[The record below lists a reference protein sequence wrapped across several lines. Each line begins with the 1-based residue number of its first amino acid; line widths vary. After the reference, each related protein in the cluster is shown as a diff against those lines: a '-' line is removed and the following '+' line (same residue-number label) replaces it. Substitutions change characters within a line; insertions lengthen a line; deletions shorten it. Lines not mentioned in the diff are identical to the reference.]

1 MEYIETPVSGK
12 VSKHAVKKEAVRVLD
27 NFSTSRILWHV
38 VKRHKLGLIT
48 TYAIVLTVFYFLP
61 FLPSLLAHS
70 L

>member
-1 MEYIETPVSGK
+1 MTYEETPVSGK
-12 VSKHAVKKEAVRVLD
+12 VSKHAVKKEAGKVLD
-27 NFSTSRILWHV
+27 NFSTGRILWHV

-48 TYAIVLTVFYFLP
+48 TYAVILTAFYFLP